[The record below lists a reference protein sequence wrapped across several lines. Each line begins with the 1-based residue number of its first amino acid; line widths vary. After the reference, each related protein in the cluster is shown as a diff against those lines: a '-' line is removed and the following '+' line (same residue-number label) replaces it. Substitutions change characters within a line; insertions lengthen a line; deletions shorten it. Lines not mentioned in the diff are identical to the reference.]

1 MHTISLRLKTH
12 FKTLVISDVHLGTSG
27 SKARELVNFLKENT
41 CDKLILNGDI
51 IDGWQLKKYGTW
63 KKKHTRFFKT
73 VLKLMEDYDTKVI
86 YLRGNHDDFLDQVLP
101 FKVGNFSIR
110 RDYML
115 KSKGKQYYVTH
126 GDIFDSITTNL
137 KWMAQLGDLG
147 YTFLLWVNKLYNNY
161 RNSRG
166 LPYYSLSQVIKHKV
180 KSAVSYVSDFETQLA
195 EVAKIK
201 NCDGIIC
208 GHIHQPA
215 IKQFGEILYLNSGDW
230 VESLSAL
237 AQDEDGEWSLLYYN
251 ETHKVEYA
259 DADDDTEEV
268 AELEE
273 DEEEAFDPE
282 EHLKIIKRLQ
292 KVS

>member
-1 MHTISLRLKTH
+1 MKTH
-12 FKTLVISDVHLGTSG
+12 FKTIVISDVHLGTSG
-27 SKARELVNFLKENT
+27 SKAKELTNFLKQNT

-73 VLKLMEDYDTKVI
+73 VLKMIEENNTKVI
-86 YLRGNHDDFLDQVLP
+86 YLRGNHDDFLDQILP
-101 FKVGNFSIR
+101 LKVGNFSIQ
-110 RDYML
+110 RDYTF
-115 KSKGKQYYVTH
+115 KYKNKKYYVTH
-126 GDIFDSITTNL
+126 GDIFDSITTKL
-137 KWMAQLGDLG
+137 KWIAQLGDLG
-147 YTFLLWVNKLYNNY
+147 YTFLLWVNKIYNNY

-180 KSAVSYVSDFETQLA
+180 KSAVSYISDFETQLA

-201 NCDGIIC
+201 DCDGIIC

-215 IKQFGEILYLNSGDW
+215 IKQFGNILYLNSGDW

-237 AQDEDGEWSLLYYN
+237 VQDKSGDWSLLYYN
-251 ETHKVEYA
+251 ETYKPMQL
-259 DADDDTEEV
+259 DDEPDEM
-268 AELEE
+268 LEE
-273 DEEEAFDPE
+273 DEEIINPVEK
-282 EHLKIIKRLQ
+282 LKVFKLMN